1 MNQAFTVART
11 RTLADTYTDAR
22 LWAVMPEV
30 GADFY
35 ALAAAGLI
43 SSDTAQKWTE
53 ELAFILQHRAA
64 HGFQIQLRC
73 TGRNTIA
80 LDYRV
85 SSDGSIQ
92 ESSTAGGINYFG
104 LPAGTHAFLF
114 VELNFSASNIAK
126 VQDYIRERG
135 WGTGQ
140 AVQGDAVRDR
150 VYSKEGYG
158 VIRSKIG
165 TWP

>member
-1 MNQAFTVART
+1 
-11 RTLADTYTDAR
+11 
-22 LWAVMPEV
+22 MPEV

-43 SSDTAQKWTE
+43 SSGTAQRWTE

-92 ESSTAGGINYFG
+92 ESSTAGGVNYFG
-104 LPAGTHAFLF
+104 LPAGTYATLF
-114 VELNFSASNIAK
+114 VDLNFQARTIAT
-126 VQDYIRERG
+126 VQAYTRARG
-135 WGTGQ
+135 WGTNGQ
-140 AVQGDAVRDR
+140 AVQGDTIRDR